1 MMTKKASNHNGVGIF
16 NGYAYSAS
24 DEKYDIIAIKDDGH
38 GLMDVRVWWQQV
50 RGVEGHSNNDHG
62 TASDTNSN

>member
-24 DEKYDIIAIKDDGH
+24 DEKSDIIAIKDDGH
-38 GLMDVRVWWQQV
+38 EFNGCEGMVAAGERSRGTQQQ
-50 RGVEGHSNNDHG
+50 
-62 TASDTNSN
+62 

>member
-16 NGYAYSAS
+16 NGCAYTYSAS

-38 GLMDVRVWWQQV
+38 EFNGCEGMVAAGERSRGTQQQ
-50 RGVEGHSNNDHG
+50 
-62 TASDTNSN
+62 